1 MRIIYTLK
9 QFLGGHMLKTIIPLI
24 AVSVGSVY
32 GLQAY
37 LEHRET
43 LEQKPSTQA
52 TSTQKSKQVAKVV
65 QPTAQPIYGRKAR
78 LTMDSRGHFVTSAKM
93 NGRSVEVLVDT
104 GATSVAINKK
114 TARRLGI
121 NLKASD
127 FKYTVNTAN
136 GTTRA
141 ASAMIDKIQI
151 GNVTVRNVRA
161 AVLDDKALSSTLLG
175 MSFLGQLRSFQV
187 KNKELILVQ

>member
-1 MRIIYTLK
+1 
-9 QFLGGHMLKTIIPLI
+9 MLKTILPLI
-24 AVSVGSVY
+24 AVSIGSAY

-43 LEQKPSTQA
+43 RPQNAQNTNVQTQELTPQTEQ
-52 TSTQKSKQVAKVV
+52 QVAVV
-65 QPTAQPIYGRKAR
+65 QQPQSQPVYGRKAR
-78 LTMDSRGHFVTSAKM
+78 LTMDSRGHFITNAKM

-104 GATSVAINKK
+104 GATSVAINTK

-121 NLKASD
+121 MLEASD

-136 GTTRA
+136 GSTKA
-141 ASAMIDKIQI
+141 ASAVIDKIQI
-151 GNVTVRNVRA
+151 GNVVVKNVRA

-175 MSFLGQLRSFQV
+175 MSFLGQLRSFEV
-187 KNKELILVQ
+187 KNQQLLLVQ

>member
-1 MRIIYTLK
+1 
-9 QFLGGHMLKTIIPLI
+9 MLKTIIPLI
-24 AVSVGSVY
+24 AVSLVSAY

-43 LEQKPSTQA
+43 LDNQAPNQTSQQQKQRT
-52 TSTQKSKQVAKVV
+52 QVANVQ
-65 QPTAQPIYGRKAR
+65 QPTSEPVYGRKAR
-78 LTMDSRGHFVTSAKM
+78 LKMDNRGHFVTNARM
-93 NGRSVEVLVDT
+93 NGRNVEVLVDT

-121 NLKASD
+121 ILKASD

-136 GTTRA
+136 GSTKA
-141 ASAMIDKIQI
+141 ASAMIDRIQI
-151 GNVTVRNVRA
+151 GNVTVKNVAA

-175 MSFLGQLRSFQV
+175 MSFLGQLRSFEV
-187 KNKELILVQ
+187 KNRELLLVQ